1 MGEGEETD
9 LDYRNSKK
17 HWKRHENNDSEKTLD
32 LEPKAATD
40 QSVSKKNEEKQSHV
54 WRLMM
59 ERLKKNRQRR
69 MRNVNIKNMPRLPS
83 LLKHSL

>member
-1 MGEGEETD
+1 MDEDEETE

-17 HWKRHENNDSEKTLD
+17 LWKRHENNDSEKTLD

-54 WRLMM
+54 
-59 ERLKKNRQRR
+59 
-69 MRNVNIKNMPRLPS
+69 
-83 LLKHSL
+83 